1 MLVEETL
8 QRSRTKFKLHRNFY
22 LAHLF
27 LFFFP
32 SSFSPAKQDK
42 AAIFVMN
49 EDLSDFFRGSLLDKD
64 KNTVSQRIQQDSI
77 YNAASGPNSIGI
89 MIMQE
94 EGKPEGS
101 QIRSRHQERISLD
114 TVCVK
119 PSTDQCES
127 QKSFNLST
135 DLVLRSPSI
144 SPSNI
149 IKSQTRN
156 DYDADAFSNASTA
169 SINLSSDSRK
179 KTIIETLAYSNIT
192 HKSYR
197 EETQPEQ
204 GETTMM
210 KMEIINA
217 RAPTPPIP
225 NTLGHNLKNNSL
237 SPVGKLTLSAFRKPE
252 SAVRLTSAYRGKFL
266 EQDYD
271 LNCGELG
278 SKILGHGASST
289 VRLAT
294 HRYTQKKVAVK
305 CILKHEILRSLTH
318 KGTRKSTLDEYD
330 ILSCLRGANSHTNI
344 IDLIDVYETE
354 SEIHLVLQYCA
365 GGELFDAIQKRQG
378 ECNQGSSFFDINSPL
393 PFIQARTPSTAHS
406 SAYSEAQAARIAS
419 QLLSALA
426 FLHSRD
432 IVHRDVKPENILLVS
447 SDEENLT
454 VKLSD
459 FGLARVLHN
468 QHKDFSSTTFKDHGM
483 HHPLTP
489 PNKGRSRAYS
499 RVGSDYY
506 AAPEM
511 SYGGDNGYDSAVDMY
526 SLGVTLYILLC
537 GEPPASRPRCG
548 SFILDD
554 ESSSDGESRDESC
567 TEFCEG
573 DEDCFDTSK
582 SSVPQSVDFPCKLW
596 RHISP
601 SAKNLVRKM
610 LHQNPNR
617 RIKAIE
623 ALRHDWILLHKNDTK
638 SEMMDTSKNHLRF
651 SFLPEPNSLS
661 VSVPPINIGTFSP
674 LSQLLPISPLT
685 MSDAQGLPLNYLAS
699 KLYQAKQD
707 ATPHKNIT
715 SYRRKRQRRRS
726 SSSSI
731 KKEPTVTHY
740 NNMCTKT
747 LNSKRQKYVST
758 TGDIRIPKPL
768 NSFPHPKSVPT
779 PVSAVSMVK
788 LYNRVNSVAA
798 AANTVV
804 ATLNSNDV
812 VKNNDETLTVATR
825 LDSGDCDCETDGVF
839 EVDDD
844 VANTGP
850 FSNHTMASLST

>member
-1 MLVEETL
+1 
-8 QRSRTKFKLHRNFY
+8 
-22 LAHLF
+22 
-27 LFFFP
+27 
-32 SSFSPAKQDK
+32 
-42 AAIFVMN
+42 
-49 EDLSDFFRGSLLDKD
+49 
-64 KNTVSQRIQQDSI
+64 
-77 YNAASGPNSIGI
+77 
-89 MIMQE
+89 
-94 EGKPEGS
+94 
-101 QIRSRHQERISLD
+101 
-114 TVCVK
+114 
-119 PSTDQCES
+119 
-127 QKSFNLST
+127 
-135 DLVLRSPSI
+135 
-144 SPSNI
+144 
-149 IKSQTRN
+149 
-156 DYDADAFSNASTA
+156 
-169 SINLSSDSRK
+169 
-179 KTIIETLAYSNIT
+179 
-192 HKSYR
+192 
-197 EETQPEQ
+197 
-204 GETTMM
+204 
-210 KMEIINA
+210 
-217 RAPTPPIP
+217 
-225 NTLGHNLKNNSL
+225 
-237 SPVGKLTLSAFRKPE
+237 
-252 SAVRLTSAYRGKFL
+252 
-266 EQDYD
+266 
-271 LNCGELG
+271 
-278 SKILGHGASST
+278 
-289 VRLAT
+289 
-294 HRYTQKKVAVK
+294 
-305 CILKHEILRSLTH
+305 
-318 KGTRKSTLDEYD
+318 
-330 ILSCLRGANSHTNI
+330 
-344 IDLIDVYETE
+344 
-354 SEIHLVLQYCA
+354 
-365 GGELFDAIQKRQG
+365 
-378 ECNQGSSFFDINSPL
+378 
-393 PFIQARTPSTAHS
+393 
-406 SAYSEAQAARIAS
+406 
-419 QLLSALA
+419 
-426 FLHSRD
+426 
-432 IVHRDVKPENILLVS
+432 
-447 SDEENLT
+447 
-454 VKLSD
+454 
-459 FGLARVLHN
+459 
-468 QHKDFSSTTFKDHGM
+468 M

-623 ALRHDWILLHKNDTK
+623 ALRYDWILLHKNDTK

-812 VKNNDETLTVATR
+812 VNNNDETITVATR